1 MYIAAQPRSPRAL
14 HKSNVDLVAN
24 LFKYVIT
31 RVVRGSRDSSDLPT
45 FRQTLTKYSG
55 CYPQS
60 SFIVRWIL
68 LTTVTRRFIVLS
80 PDNDWWLSLRVF
92 VRIWH
97 WRENVI
103 MARHSDQT
111 AADVNNEKRIKVI
124 QDAAINIA
132 TDIYNFRELIWV
144 TGVMLFAAKVIFEV
158 DSQTKATL
166 IITLH

>member
-1 MYIAAQPRSPRAL
+1 
-14 HKSNVDLVAN
+14 
-24 LFKYVIT
+24 
-31 RVVRGSRDSSDLPT
+31 
-45 FRQTLTKYSG
+45 
-55 CYPQS
+55 
-60 SFIVRWIL
+60 
-68 LTTVTRRFIVLS
+68 
-80 PDNDWWLSLRVF
+80 
-92 VRIWH
+92 
-97 WRENVI
+97 